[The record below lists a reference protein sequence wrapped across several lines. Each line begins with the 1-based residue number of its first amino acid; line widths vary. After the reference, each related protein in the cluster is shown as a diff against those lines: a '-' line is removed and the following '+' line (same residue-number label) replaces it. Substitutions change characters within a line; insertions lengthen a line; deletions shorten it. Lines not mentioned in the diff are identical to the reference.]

1 MPTVLHPVLVA
12 DIGTIFWLCAR
23 RFFMWDKALKL
34 GDARQVGTLS
44 YITPLAST
52 SLLMLCRAALFLGAL
67 DWPQP

>member
-1 MPTVLHPVLVA
+1 
-12 DIGTIFWLCAR
+12 
-23 RFFMWDKALKL
+23 MWDKALKL

-52 SLLMLCRAALFLGAL
+52 SLLMLCRAALLPGAL